1 MKLGFKIAIRF
12 LKSNIGQTVL
22 IVLGIAI
29 GVSVQIFIG
38 SLIQGLQKS
47 LVDKTIGNSSHI
59 TVLSAE
65 EEDEIVDKEKIE
77 DYDLLYKEVMKSDSR
92 IQSVVPVAD
101 YPATLTYDVDSF
113 SVLVRG
119 FDLKKAEAIYEFS
132 DRLVEGKMPVNPDE
146 VILGIDLKNEY
157 DLNKGDFITLR
168 TNAGNVDEFIITGFF
183 DLKVSSVNK
192 TWVVTTLEA
201 SENLFGLDKTIT
213 SLEIQLK
220 EEHVFDADIVSGKL
234 SKILGRG
241 YKIEDWKKQNE
252 QLLSGLQGQSISSIM
267 IQVFVL
273 ISVVLGIASVLA
285 ITVMQKSRQIGIL
298 KAMGIR
304 NSSASFIFL
313 SEGFMLG
320 ILGALAGIG
329 FGLLLAYTFTKFAVN
344 PDGTPVV
351 ALYISSNFIITS
363 GLIAVV
369 SSIGA
374 ALVPAIR
381 SSKLNPIDIIR
392 NN

>member
-119 FDLKKAEAIYEFS
+119 FDLKKAEAIYEFTN
-132 DRLVEGKMPVNPDE
+132 RLVEGKMPVNPDE

-234 SKILGRG
+234 SKLLGRG

>member
-119 FDLKKAEAIYEFS
+119 FDLKKAEAIYEFTN
-132 DRLVEGKMPVNPDE
+132 RLVEGKMPVNPDE